1 MLTQDKRRP
10 AIIFGAGGGLLLLGA
25 IVVFFTRPG
34 FSSIDDRAALLAP
47 EAAGAAEAS
56 YRAAGMNICHIDETR
71 SRITVSNINDVP
83 LKWSAIGC
91 VNDRTQ
97 FGHSGA
103 RWSRSSVPNSEDT
116 IDIRNFEQIGRASCR
131 ERVCQYV

>member
-1 MLTQDKRRP
+1 MRISDW
-10 AIIFGAGGGLLLLGA
+10 
-25 IVVFFTRPG
+25 
-34 FSSIDDRAALLAP
+34 SSDVCSSDL
-47 EAAGAAEAS
+47 AGAAEAS

-83 LKWSAIGC
+83 LKWSATGC

-103 RWSRSSVPNSEDT
+103 RWSRSFVPNSEAT
-116 IDIRNFEQIGRASCR
+116 IDIRNFEPQRSEERREGKECVRTCR
-131 ERVCQYV
+131 SRGWARH